1 MGQRFVGVITD
12 RDIAIRSTAK
22 GQDPNETRGRDI
34 MTVYCFETDDVE
46 EAAKKMQE
54 HQVRRIFVVNG
65 DHVLS
70 A

>member
-22 GQDPNETRGRDI
+22 GQDPNETRVRDI